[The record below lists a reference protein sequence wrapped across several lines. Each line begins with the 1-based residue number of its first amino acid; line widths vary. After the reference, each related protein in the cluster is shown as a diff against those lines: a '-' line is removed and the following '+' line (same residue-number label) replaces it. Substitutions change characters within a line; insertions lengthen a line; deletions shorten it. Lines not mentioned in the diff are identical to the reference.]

1 MTRRKR
7 VAPLPA
13 VESGEAP
20 DEWAPALLTLLGLQ
34 RQFERGPKR
43 EGAFALWLTV
53 RIAIDLGQREGPP
66 EKGDRRRVLLLGKRL
81 APLAVPRSLSR
92 GLMAA
97 LGHLEGATAAGARI
111 ALAQL
116 VAPARDALGAEAA
129 EAVAQAAR
137 QVHERRGE
145 APRMGTRG

>member
-1 MTRRKR
+1 MIDWSP
-7 VAPLPA
+7 PLL
-13 VESGEAP
+13 S
-20 DEWAPALLTLLGLQ
+20 LLALQ

-53 RIAIDLGQREGPP
+53 RMALELGLNP
-66 EKGDRRRVLLLGKRL
+66 EAPDKADRRRVVLLGQRI

-92 GLMAA
+92 GLTAA
-97 LGHLEGATAAGARI
+97 LSHLEEGTAPGARI

-116 VAPARDALGAEAA
+116 VAPTRDALGADAA

-137 QVHERRGE
+137 LVHEHRG
-145 APRMGTRG
+145 